1 MGFRD
6 LLEKGQIAQ
15 FPALQLALGA
25 IKGQV
30 ERLTV
35 KSLGPG
41 SKEEFPIVDIVGSPT
56 EYRIRVLESN
66 PDYLDWLNSSLL
78 CAGFVEPI
86 GLSAIARRLAE
97 YEDIIV
103 GVDTNVL
110 YACILGEHLLDEF
123 SRIHPRPYR
132 ESVNWILLV
141 IPGVVMKELENA
153 ANMRKGSR
161 LSHAG
166 RRGYRAL
173 QEITTL
179 KRTEGFQG
187 LSVLVVG
194 PTNPEQLHLS
204 QDGLSIINADSMIR
218 DQFKAF
224 LRGIDF
230 RKGIFF
236 LTLDKTNASL
246 AAAEG
251 LTAIR
256 VQHPRRLRKGD
267 DLAMPPEESILIGRI
282 VYELAIEF
290 GSIRVAWEDRGPHS
304 LDLEGAW
311 PWKSMEHWEASELLC
326 ADFDPGFHKAMNRYV
341 DGGFDPRRFLRE
353 WEKLREVLE
362 E

>member
-132 ESVNWILLV
+132 ESVNW
-141 IPGVVMKELENA
+141 K
-153 ANMRKGSR
+153 
-161 LSHAG
+161 
-166 RRGYRAL
+166 
-173 QEITTL
+173 
-179 KRTEGFQG
+179 
-187 LSVLVVG
+187 
-194 PTNPEQLHLS
+194 
-204 QDGLSIINADSMIR
+204 
-218 DQFKAF
+218 
-224 LRGIDF
+224 
-230 RKGIFF
+230 
-236 LTLDKTNASL
+236 
-246 AAAEG
+246 
-251 LTAIR
+251 
-256 VQHPRRLRKGD
+256 
-267 DLAMPPEESILIGRI
+267 IGRASCR
-282 VYELAIEF
+282 E
-290 GSIRVAWEDRGPHS
+290 RV
-304 LDLEGAW
+304 
-311 PWKSMEHWEASELLC
+311 
-326 ADFDPGFHKAMNRYV
+326 
-341 DGGFDPRRFLRE
+341 
-353 WEKLREVLE
+353 
-362 E
+362 